1 MQDKP
6 KIAISIGDIN
16 GIGLEIALKSHNFI
30 SKHCTPYYFIHES
43 LLNQALK
50 RLNSKKPKHF
60 TCVEFSNAPKMSLI
74 KGQHKDSLCFE
85 ANLACQ
91 TNEKFNIKA
100 GKIDSK
106 SGAYSFASFKF
117 ACEFVKMG
125 FAKALIT
132 LPIHK
137 KAWSEAGLAYKGHTQ
152 ALSEFFGR
160 QAIMMLGCKRLFIGL
175 FTEHIPLSEVSA
187 RIKTPA
193 LCEFLLNFYAQTRFK
208 KIGVLA
214 FNPHA
219 SDFGAIGGAE
229 EREISNAIKICNAL
243 LNVKN
248 LSKTKQKSL
257 LNDYEIEPESLLE
270 NLLYDE
276 FLLSNLATSLEKK
289 AKFKHFYNPNPL
301 VADTAFTKNALKHC
315 NRLVS
320 MSHDLALA
328 PLKALF
334 FEKSVNVSLN
344 LPIIRTS
351 PDHGTA
357 FDKAYTNAK
366 ISTKSYKEAVKTAL
380 RLLKGRQSLEKEVK

>member
-1 MQDKP
+1 MLAKP

-30 SKHCTPYYFIHES
+30 SKYCTPYYFIHES

-60 TCVEFSNAPKMSLI
+60 TCVEFSNASKMSLI

-91 TNEKFNIKA
+91 TNEKFKIKA
-100 GKIDSK
+100 GKIDSN
-106 SGAYSFASFKF
+106 SGSYSFASFKF

-125 FAKALIT
+125 FARALIT

-137 KAWSEAGLAYKGHTQ
+137 KAWSEAGLTYKGHTQ
-152 ALSEFFGR
+152 ALGEFFGR
-160 QAIMMLGCKRLFIGL
+160 QAIMMLGCKELFIGL
-175 FTEHIPLSEVSA
+175 FTEHIPLSEVSFK
-187 RIKTPA
+187 IKAPK
-193 LCEFLLNFYAQTRFK
+193 LCEFLITFYKETRFK
-208 KIGVLA
+208 KIGVLS

-219 SDFGAIGGAE
+219 SDFGTIGGKE
-229 EREISNAIKICNAL
+229 ELEISRALKITNVF
-243 LNVKN
+243 LNVKTLSNTRQKRFLNHHKIEFEN
-248 LSKTKQKSL
+248 LLKSL
-257 LNDYEIEPESLLE
+257 LDDEI
-270 NLLYDE
+270 
-276 FLLSNLATSLEKK
+276 LLSNLSQSLEKE
-289 AKFKHFYNPNPL
+289 AKFKHFYLPNPL
-301 VADTAFTKNALKHC
+301 VADTAFTKNSLKQC
-315 NRLVS
+315 NRLIS

-351 PDHGTA
+351 VDHGTA
-357 FDKAYTNAK
+357 FDKAYKNAK
-366 ISTKSYKEAVKTAL
+366 ISTKSYKEAIAVAL
-380 RLLKGRQSLEKEVK
+380 KLIIKKKNKA

>member
-16 GIGLEIALKSHNFI
+16 GIGLEIALKSHSFI
-30 SKHCTPYYFIHES
+30 SKHCKPYYFIHES

-50 RLNSKKPKHF
+50 MLNLKKPKHF
-60 TCVEFSNAPKMSLI
+60 ICVEFKNAPKMSLV
-74 KGQHKDSLCFE
+74 KGQKGLYFE

-91 TNEKFNIKA
+91 TNEKFKIKA
-100 GKIDSK
+100 GKIDSN

-152 ALSEFFGR
+152 ALGEFFGR
-160 QAIMMLGCKRLFIGL
+160 QAIMMLGCKELFIGL
-175 FTEHIPLSEVSA
+175 FTEHIPLSEVSSK
-187 RIKTPA
+187 IKAPK
-193 LCEFLLNFYAQTRFK
+193 LCEFLLNFYSQTRFK
-208 KIGVLA
+208 NIGVLS

-219 SDFGAIGGAE
+219 SDFGTIGGKE
-229 EREISNAIKICNAL
+229 ELELSRALKITNAFLNFKTLSN
-243 LNVKN
+243 
-248 LSKTKQKSL
+248 THQKSL
-257 LNDYEIEPESLLE
+257 LNHHKIESANLLKSLLD
-270 NLLYDE
+270 DE
-276 FLLSNLATSLEKK
+276 ILLSNLSQSLEKEV
-289 AKFKHFYNPNPL
+289 KFKHFYNPNPL
-301 VADTAFTKNALKHC
+301 VADTAFTKNSLKQC

-351 PDHGTA
+351 VDHGTA
-357 FDKAYTNAK
+357 FDKAYKNAK
-366 ISTKSYKEAVKTAL
+366 ISTKSYKEAIAVAL
-380 RLLKGRQSLEKEVK
+380 KLIIKKKNKA